1 MQTTN
6 QTTFNDTPA
15 CVLNDVFSTPMPG
28 DFVQVADSISS
39 DAPIGSFGVI
49 LGFKNNSKDEYDI
62 CFNPMPAPWGGKVTD
77 AKVTA
82 AGGTTYPMVGTD
94 MLKPTSNVMIREFF
108 TKSPFIH
115 KVKCA
120 VKVWT
125 LDLCAYE
132 RSGRRQAFISNSV
145 MQTSRSI
152 F

>member
-15 CVLNDVFSTPMPG
+15 CVLNDVFNAPMPG
-28 DFVQVADSISS
+28 DFVQVVDSISS
-39 DAPIGSFGVI
+39 DALTGSFGVI
-49 LGFKNNSKDEYDI
+49 LGYKNNSKDEYDI
-62 CFNPMPAPWGGKVTD
+62 CINPYPAPWGGKVTD
-77 AKVTA
+77 AQITA
-82 AGGTTYPMVGTD
+82 AGGTTIPMVGTD
-94 MLKPTSNVMIREFF
+94 LLKPTSNVMIREFF

-145 MQTSRSI
+145 IQTSRSI